1 MTTTIIGFI
10 VENEIAFAI
19 PINSDEPDAESRKLK
34 FLSNPDVV
42 EITHLPYTPVKG
54 STWDGSNFIVPE
66 GFGGSHGQSFQT
78 RSGLGQSRTFAFI
91 LNGVCTGIMNLMSQS
106 DAAIAAL
113 LSNPTFLDITEM
125 VNSLRPGVSY
135 LGKFIR
141 NGQIVSE

>member
-1 MTTTIIGFI
+1 
-10 VENEIAFAI
+10 
-19 PINSDEPDAESRKLK
+19 
-34 FLSNPDVV
+34 
-42 EITHLPYTPVKG
+42 
-54 STWDGSNFIVPE
+54 
-66 GFGGSHGQSFQT
+66 
-78 RSGLGQSRTFAFI
+78 
-91 LNGVCTGIMNLMSQS
+91 MNLMSQS